1 MPLQP
6 GSRIGAYEIIGVL
19 GAGGMGEVYRAR
31 DSKLGRE
38 VAIKVLPEP
47 FASDHDRIA
56 RFEREAQVL
65 ASLNHP
71 HIAQIHGFE
80 TAHDS
85 HALIME
91 LVDGPTLADRLRAGP
106 IPLDEALPI
115 ARQIAEALEA
125 AHERGIIHRDLKP
138 ANVKVAEEGVVK
150 VLDFGLAKA
159 IDPPAAAA
167 AVSQS
172 PTLSIHATQAG
183 VVLGTAAYMAPEQA
197 RGKPADARADIW
209 AFGVVFF
216 EMLAGRSPFEGEE
229 ISDILASVLKT
240 EPQWNRLPR
249 DLPVSVGR
257 LLRRCLQK
265 DRRQRLQ
272 HIGDAR
278 LELDEAMRG
287 DGASQDRRGV
297 SMRERVAW
305 FGALL
310 LAAVAI
316 GVLLRPSSLSPP
328 PEMRVE
334 VSTPNALVMGFS
346 LSPDAQSIAY
356 TGRSERGVQI
366 WIRDLSSGGVR
377 AVKGTEGGEYPFWS
391 PDGRHLGFF
400 AGNRLKRISV
410 DGGAATTLAFSLT
423 PAGGSWGP
431 DGTILY
437 VPSDNGPVRA
447 ISDSEK
453 GGRSQLVTRASERMA
468 ARLPQFLPGGRRFLF
483 YVSSGIQPGVY
494 VGELNKED
502 IKHVT
507 AADWPALFVANHLLF
522 VRDGTLYSQ
531 RFDPN
536 SAELRGSPRRLSED
550 VFGGLFAANISV
562 SNSGVVGY
570 RTGPGARAPRRLV
583 WFDRSG
589 KRLQTVGEEGGL
601 MSNPSLSPDGRYV
614 ALQRTTNGNIDIWI
628 IDLQRNAPSRLTEHP
643 SVESLPLWS
652 PDSARIALNQSV
664 IPGGP
669 AVIPVDRPSEITPLG
684 IESGRGQI
692 LTDWSSDGNYI
703 MFKAADAETGANDL
717 WVLPL
722 NGDRKPFAVASG
734 SFDERDGQ
742 FSPNGRWIAFESDE
756 SGTPEIYIQPFQR
769 PGRRIP
775 VSTGGGTQVRWRADG
790 RELYYVDPNDN
801 FIAVSITDADGGL
814 SIGAAT
820 KLFSATIAPVR
831 AISRQ
836 QYVVSRDG
844 QRFLIVNSDAAPVP
858 PVTLL
863 LNWRGGAER

>member
-1 MPLQP
+1 MPLLP
-6 GSRIGAYEIIGVL
+6 GSRIGPYEIVGVL
-19 GAGGMGEVYRAR
+19 GAGGLGEVYRAR

-38 VAIKVLPEP
+38 VALKVLPDA
-47 FASDHDRIA
+47 FASDQDRIA

-71 HIAQIHGFE
+71 HIAHIHGFE
-80 TAHDS
+80 SSHDS
-85 HALIME
+85 RALVME
-91 LVDGPTLADRLRAGP
+91 LVEGQTLADRLRAGP
-106 IPLDEALPI
+106 IPLEEALPI

-138 ANVKVAEEGVVK
+138 ANIKVSEDGVVK

-159 IDPPAAAA
+159 IDPPAATGS
-167 AVSQS
+167 VSQS

-183 VVLGTAAYMAPEQA
+183 VVLGTAAYMSPEQA

-209 AFGVVFF
+209 AFGVVLF

-229 ISDILASVLKT
+229 ISDILAGVLKT
-240 EPQWNRLPR
+240 EPQWNKLPR
-249 DLPVSVGR
+249 DLPPPIDR

-265 DRRQRLQ
+265 DRRLRLQ

-278 LELDEAMRG
+278 LELDDALRSG
-287 DGASQDRRGV
+287 GVAPSHRGV
-297 SMRERVAW
+297 SMRERMAWVAI
-305 FGALL
+305 
-310 LAAVAI
+310 LAAVVAI
-316 GVLLRPSSLSPP
+316 LIFVLRPSQVPP
-328 PEMRVE
+328 PEMHVE

-346 LSPDAQSIAY
+346 LSPDGQSIAY
-356 TGRSERGVQI
+356 SGRSERGPQI
-366 WIRDLSSGGVR
+366 WIRELSSGGVR

-391 PDGRHLGFF
+391 PDGRQLGFF

-410 DGGAATTLAFSLT
+410 DGGAAITLAPALT

-447 ISDSEK
+447 ISESEK
-453 GGRSQLVTRASERMA
+453 GGRSEIVTRSSERIA

-483 YVSSGIQPGVY
+483 YASSGIQPGVY
-494 VGELNKED
+494 VGELNKDE

-507 AADWPALFVANHLLF
+507 AADWPAVFVSNHLLF

-536 SAELRGSPRRLSED
+536 SAEVSGSPQRLSED
-550 VFGGLFAANISV
+550 VFGGLFAANMAV

-643 SVESLPLWS
+643 EVESLPLWS
-652 PDSARIALNQSV
+652 PDGTRIALGQTV

-669 AVIPVDRPSEITPLG
+669 GVIPVDRPSEITPLG
-684 IESGRGQI
+684 IESGGGQI
-692 LTDWSSDGNYI
+692 LTDWSSDGNYL

-717 WVLPL
+717 WVMPL
-722 NGDRKPFAVASG
+722 KGDRKPFAVASG

-756 SGTPEIYIQPFQR
+756 SGTPEIYVQPFQR

-790 RELYYVDPNDN
+790 RELFYVDPNDN
-801 FIAVSITDADGGL
+801 FIAVSITDADGGV

-831 AISRQ
+831 VISRQ

-844 QRFLIVNSDAAPVP
+844 QRFLVVNSDAAPVP
-858 PVTLL
+858 PVMLL
-863 LNWRGGAER
+863 LNWRGGTER